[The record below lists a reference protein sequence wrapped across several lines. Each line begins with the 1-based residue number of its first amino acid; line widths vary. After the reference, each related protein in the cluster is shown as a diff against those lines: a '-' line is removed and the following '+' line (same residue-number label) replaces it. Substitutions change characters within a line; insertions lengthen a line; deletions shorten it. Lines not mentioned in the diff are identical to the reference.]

1 MKIAIAPFDGVG
13 HLNPLLAVASKLCDR
28 GHSCRFYLMS
38 DRNEA
43 SIKSVPFPNVDI
55 CRLYEEGEHFSS
67 LVPKHEDQE
76 ETDMKISDLPM
87 AMVAHAYKYMPQ
99 FLDELREFEA
109 DLIIYD
115 PFVLSPVVA
124 ASILDLPCVSTI
136 TVSNFNQYTML
147 CDKHTEEEKAVGVEE
162 YRQSKTLSKYHQ
174 LFLEKYNFDIYKK
187 VVLLNN
193 YLPKGLN
200 LCSGIK
206 DFEVK
211 MPEVVKAIYGEMD
224 KDCLYV
230 GPMLLSKEEGR
241 ISADSTVSE
250 SEKQWLDE
258 PFPYDDLREYKRQ
271 GKKVIYAS
279 FGTVA
284 TSNHFWNHDVIPS
297 KLFGAPTNGKNFCR
311 TLWERIFKAFGGKEN
326 YVVVMATVAE
336 DPKALEGFEIPANF
350 IVRRKCPQ
358 LDVLQVADAFITHGG
373 ANSMIESINSHVPM
387 LVLPWFSDQYDNAK
401 MVSEQG
407 VGLHYD
413 KPLSDCTADFL
424 ASDILRLLINRVTFI
439 SNAQRLQKSLARAG
453 GAEKASRAIEEY
465 VASFQGHGEQSSKKK
480 KVERPHILTT
490 CRSNSFKEDDY
501 VHVNKEN
508 DRDFLKTC
516 AHLQI

>member
-1 MKIAIAPFDGVG
+1 
-13 HLNPLLAVASKLCDR
+13 
-28 GHSCRFYLMS
+28 MS

-147 CDKHTEEEKAVGVEE
+147 CDKHTEEEKALGVEE

-230 GPMLLSKEEGR
+230 GPMLLSKKEGR

-508 DRDFLKTC
+508 DRDFLKPC